1 MVFHSD
7 LVGFNGDLMRILLHD
22 TDLMVIEWDFL
33 TKNGDFHG
41 IYHVEFSTLL
51 WKITVAR

>member
-22 TDLMVIEWDFL
+22 TDLMVIEWDFFNQ
-33 TKNGDFHG
+33 KWG
-41 IYHVEFSTLL
+41 FSWDLPCR
-51 WKITVAR
+51 IQHFAMENYRS